1 MRNPTMQRAACALAL
16 LAATALT
23 ACGGGSGGGG
33 GAIALPPA
41 TGLVPNDPATAG
53 PPAEALTPPGGTP
66 DSQLPP
72 RRPESVRCAP

>member
-1 MRNPTMQRAACALAL
+1 MRNPTMQRAACVLAL
-16 LAATALT
+16 LAATVLT
-23 ACGGGSGGGG
+23 ACGGGGGGG

>member
-1 MRNPTMQRAACALAL
+1 MRNPTMQRAACVLAL
-16 LAATALT
+16 LAATVLT
-23 ACGGGSGGGG
+23 ACGGGGGG

>member
-1 MRNPTMQRAACALAL
+1 MQRAACALAL
-16 LAATALT
+16 LAATVLA

-33 GAIALPPA
+33 ALPPA

>member
-1 MRNPTMQRAACALAL
+1 MRNTAMHRAACALAL
-16 LAATALT
+16 LAATVLA
-23 ACGGGSGGGG
+23 ACGGGGGGG
-33 GAIALPPA
+33 GAIALPPV

>member
-1 MRNPTMQRAACALAL
+1 MRNPTMQRAACVLAL
-16 LAATALT
+16 LAATVLT
-23 ACGGGSGGGG
+23 ACGGGGGGG

-53 PPAEALTPPGGTP
+53 PPIEALTPPGGTP

>member
-1 MRNPTMQRAACALAL
+1 MRNPTMQRAACVLAL
-16 LAATALT
+16 LAATVLA

-33 GAIALPPA
+33 ALPPA